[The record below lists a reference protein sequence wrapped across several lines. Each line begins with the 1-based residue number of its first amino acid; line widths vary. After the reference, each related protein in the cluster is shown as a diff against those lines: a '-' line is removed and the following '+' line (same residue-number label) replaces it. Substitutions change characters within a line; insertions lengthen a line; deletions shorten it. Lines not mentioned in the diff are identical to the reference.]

1 MAHPASPESAQP
13 ESAQPE
19 PTQAEPTHTDI
30 LNWDVRTWSVA
41 LQLWQPL
48 VAAAPPVLRCLEVG
62 AGPGGP
68 TLWLASQ
75 GHDVVCTNLMHT
87 REQAEPLHRE
97 FGVLDLVEYRDIDLR
112 EGLPYRDEF
121 DVVVFKSVLGGLG
134 DDPAFARS
142 VIAEIHAALKPG
154 GVLLFAENIRGSIA
168 HRAARS
174 LAYRVR
180 GSSWRYPTLTELRGL
195 LDVFGDVQMQ
205 TNGVAA
211 VFGTSERARTALAGL
226 DAAVLARITPAPWQY
241 MAYGVAR
248 R

>member
-1 MAHPASPESAQP
+1 MANPAPPLPSRADVLS
-13 ESAQPE
+13 
-19 PTQAEPTHTDI
+19 
-30 LNWDVRTWSVA
+30 WDVRTWAVA
-41 LQLWQPL
+41 LDVWEP
-48 VAAAPPVLRCLEVG
+48 VVSPAPPALHCLEVG

-75 GHDVVCTNLMHT
+75 GHDVVCTNLADT
-87 REQAEPLHRE
+87 RGQAFPLHERY
-97 FGVLDLVEYRDIDLR
+97 GVADRVEYRDIDLR

-154 GVLLFAENIRGSIA
+154 GVLLFAENLRGTVV
-168 HRAARS
+168 HRAARA

-180 GSSWRYPTLTELRGL
+180 RSSWRYPTLDELREL
-195 LDVFGDVQMQ
+195 LGVFDDLDLR

-211 VFGTSERARTALAGL
+211 VFGPTEGIRGALAVL
-226 DAAVLARITPAPWQY
+226 DAVALARITPARWRY

-248 R
+248 RSGVIVGP

>member
-1 MAHPASPESAQP
+1 MATPAVPPASSAP
-13 ESAQPE
+13 APV
-19 PTQAEPTHTDI
+19 DV

-41 LQLWQPL
+41 LDAWRP
-48 VAAAPPVLRCLEVG
+48 VVPAAPPALRCLEVG

-75 GHDVVCTNLMHT
+75 GHDVVCTNLAGT
-87 REQAEPLHRE
+87 REQAFPLHDR
-97 FGVLDLVEYRDIDLR
+97 FGVADRVEYRDIDLR

-134 DDPAFARS
+134 DEPSFARS
-142 VIAEIHAALKPG
+142 VVGEIHAALKPG
-154 GVLLFAENIRGSIA
+154 GVLLFAENLRGGVV

-174 LAYRVR
+174 LAYRMR
-180 GSSWRYPTLTELRGL
+180 GTSWRYPTLSELRGL
-195 LDVFGDVQMQ
+195 LDRFDDLDLR

-211 VFGTSERARTALAGL
+211 VLGPTERMRGALAAV
-226 DAAVLARITPAPWQY
+226 DAAGLVRVTPARWHY

-248 R
+248 RDVIVGP

>member
-1 MAHPASPESAQP
+1 MATPAVPPQP
-13 ESAQPE
+13 PRPAL
-19 PTQAEPTHTDI
+19 ADV

-41 LQLWQPL
+41 LDAWQPV

-75 GHDVVCTNLMHT
+75 GHDVVCTNLAGT
-87 REQAEPLHRE
+87 REQAFPLHDR
-97 FGVLDLVEYRDIDLR
+97 FGIADRVEYRDIDLR

-142 VIAEIHAALKPG
+142 VIGEIHAALKPG
-154 GVLLFAENIRGSIA
+154 GVLLFAENLRGSVV

-180 GSSWRYPTLTELRGL
+180 GTSWRYPTLDELREL
-195 LDVFGDVQMQ
+195 LDRFDDLELR

-211 VFGTSERARTALAGL
+211 VLGPTEGIRDALAGL
-226 DAAVLARITPAPWQY
+226 DAAALVRVTPPRWRY

>member
-1 MAHPASPESAQP
+1 MANPAPST
-13 ESAQPE
+13 
-19 PTQAEPTHTDI
+19 PTPTPTPTRVDV
-30 LNWDVRTWSVA
+30 LNWDVRTWGVA
-41 LQLWQPL
+41 LDAWKPV
-48 VAAAPPVLRCLEVG
+48 VAPAPPVLRCLEVG

-75 GHDVVCTNLMHT
+75 GHDVVCTNLAGT
-87 REQAEPLHRE
+87 REQAFPLHERYGIAE
-97 FGVLDLVEYRDIDLR
+97 RVEYRDIDLR

-134 DDPAFARS
+134 DDPTFARS

-154 GVLLFAENIRGSIA
+154 GVLLFAENLRGTVV
-168 HRAARS
+168 HRAARA

-180 GSSWRYPTLTELRGL
+180 RSSWRYLTLDELRGL
-195 LDVFGDVQMQ
+195 LDVFDDLDVR

-211 VFGTSERARTALAGL
+211 VFGPTERIRTALAGV
-226 DAAVLARITPAPWQY
+226 DAAALARMTPAKWRY

-248 R
+248 KSGVIVGP

>member
-1 MAHPASPESAQP
+1 MATMPPRA
-13 ESAQPE
+13 
-19 PTQAEPTHTDI
+19 PTRADI
-30 LNWDVRTWSVA
+30 LNWDVQTWSAA
-41 LQLWQPL
+41 LDEWEP
-48 VAAAPPVLRCLEVG
+48 VVRSAPPTLRCLEVG

-68 TLWLASQ
+68 SLWLAEQ
-75 GHDVVCTNLMHT
+75 GHDVVCTNLRQT
-87 REQAEPLHRE
+87 REHALPLHER
-97 FGVLDLVEYRDIDLR
+97 FDVDRRVEYRDIDLR

-154 GVLLFAENIRGSIA
+154 GVLLFAENIRGSIV

-180 GSSWRYPTLTELRGL
+180 GSSWRYPTLAELRGL
-195 LDVFGDVQMQ
+195 LDIFDDLRLR

-211 VFGTSERARTALAGL
+211 VLGPSERIRTALAGL
-226 DAAVLARITPAPWQY
+226 DAAGLVRLTPARWHY

-248 R
+248 RGPRDPIGDE

>member
-1 MAHPASPESAQP
+1 MANPAPSESTP
-13 ESAQPE
+13 PI
-19 PTQAEPTHTDI
+19 PTRTDI
-30 LNWDVRTWSVA
+30 LNWDVQTWAAA
-41 LQLWQPL
+41 LDAWEPV
-48 VAAAPPVLRCLEVG
+48 VAAAPPALRCLEVG

-68 TLWLASQ
+68 TLWLAAQ
-75 GHDVVCTNLMHT
+75 GHDVVCTNLADT
-87 REQAEPLHRE
+87 EAQASPLHRR
-97 FGVLDLVEYRDIDLR
+97 FGMLDRVEYRDIDLR

-154 GVLLFAENIRGSIA
+154 GVLLFAENIRGSIV

-174 LAYRVR
+174 LAYRMR
-180 GSSWRYPTLTELRGL
+180 GTSWRYPTLRELEGL
-195 LDVFGDVQMQ
+195 LDVFDDLEIS

-211 VFGTSERARTALAGL
+211 VLGPNERIRSTLAKL
-226 DAAVLARITPAPWQY
+226 DAAGLARITPARWQY
-241 MAYGVAR
+241 MAFGVAR

>member
-1 MAHPASPESAQP
+1 MGTPAVPPPPERPAL
-13 ESAQPE
+13 A
-19 PTQAEPTHTDI
+19 DV

-41 LQLWQPL
+41 LDAWQPV
-48 VAAAPPVLRCLEVG
+48 VAQAPPVLRCLEVG

-75 GHDVVCTNLMHT
+75 GHDVVCTNLAGT
-87 REQAEPLHRE
+87 REQAFPLHDR
-97 FGVLDLVEYRDIDLR
+97 FGIADRVEYRDIDLR

-142 VIAEIHAALKPG
+142 VIGEIHAALKPG
-154 GVLLFAENIRGSIA
+154 GVLLFAENLRGTVV
-168 HRAARS
+168 HRAARA

-180 GSSWRYPTLTELRGL
+180 GTSWRYPTLDELRGL
-195 LDVFGDVQMQ
+195 LDRFDDLDLR

-211 VFGTSERARTALAGL
+211 VLGPTEGIRGALAGL
-226 DAAVLARITPAPWQY
+226 DAAALVRVTPPRWRY